1 VASTGSPNQVR
12 AGRGSLSPRVL
23 IGGVGYSYLRDGS
36 LGPVMA
42 AALARERWPEHVL
55 VEDLSYGPIAVM
67 QHLQDFDPP
76 LARLVL
82 VAAVRRG
89 GRAPGTMSVFRW
101 DGRLPAADEVQA
113 RVAEAVTG
121 VISLDNLLAVVGFFD
136 ALPDE
141 VWVVEV
147 EPGDEGWG
155 EGFSEAVLSS
165 CPRIGEVL
173 RALAVSTE
181 SAPVSM

>member
-1 VASTGSPNQVR
+1 MVSTTS
-12 AGRGSLSPRVL
+12 AAPRTL

-36 LGPVMA
+36 LGPAVA
-42 AALARERWPEHVL
+42 AALARDPWPDGVV

-67 QHLQDFDPP
+67 QRLQDIDPP
-76 LARLVL
+76 LERLVL

-89 GRAPGTMSVFRW
+89 GRAPGTMAVYRW
-101 DGRLPAADEVQA
+101 DGRLPDAAEIQA

-136 ALPDE
+136 ALPGE

-147 EPGDEGWG
+147 EPEDEGWG
-155 EGFSEAVLSS
+155 EGFTAAVDAA
-165 CPRIGEVL
+165 RRRVMDAT
-173 RALAVSTE
+173 RALAFE
-181 SAPVSM
+181 GAPPAA